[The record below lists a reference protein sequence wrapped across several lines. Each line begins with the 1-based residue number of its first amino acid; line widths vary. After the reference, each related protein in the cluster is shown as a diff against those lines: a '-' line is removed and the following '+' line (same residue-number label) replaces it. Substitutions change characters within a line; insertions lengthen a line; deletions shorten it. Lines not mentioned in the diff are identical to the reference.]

1 MMIFWLNQLYNMFS
15 SVAQSCLTLCD
26 PMNRSTPGLP
36 VHHQLLEFT
45 QTHIHRV
52 CDAIQ
57 PSHPLSSPF
66 PPAPNPSHEKC
77 FFWSFSCHRKCCF
90 RPWQV
95 RGWQATL
102 SLGATRL
109 DSTLWSFLSLLGFS
123 AWNSVLAE
131 NRNTNEH
138 QKEDTKMSDSKPFV
152 RSPVSQVFFWLSSP
166 VWGAPLSD
174 F

>member
-1 MMIFWLNQLYNMFS
+1 MLQLRNWGSLVTKWTMKLGPLIPIKRELLLYLEGTENQWKRLEVGDNQTSFL
-15 SVAQSCLTLCD
+15 A
-26 PMNRSTPGLP
+26 LP
-36 VHHQLLEFT
+36 HW
-45 QTHIHRV
+45 
-52 CDAIQ
+52 A
-57 PSHPLSSPF
+57 
-66 PPAPNPSHEKC
+66 EKC

-152 RSPVSQVFFWLSSP
+152 RSQVSQVFFWLSSP